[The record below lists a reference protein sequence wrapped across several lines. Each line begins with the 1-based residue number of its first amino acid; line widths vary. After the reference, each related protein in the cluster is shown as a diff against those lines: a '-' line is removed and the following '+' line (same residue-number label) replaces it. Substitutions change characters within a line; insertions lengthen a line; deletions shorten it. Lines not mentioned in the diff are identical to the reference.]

1 MKPFEET
8 PIMTELARGQ
18 CALDRVEAMLS
29 AVLSRQDHLQA
40 TLDSL
45 ISDVAEIVATALR
58 TQIDAL
64 NAEIATLRKE

>member
-8 PIMTELARGQ
+8 PIMTELARTQ
-18 CALDRVEAMLS
+18 ATLERVLA
-29 AVLSRQDHLQA
+29 RQDHLQA

-64 NAEIATLRKE
+64 TAEIATLRKG

>member
-18 CALDRVEAMLS
+18 VTLERVLA
-29 AVLSRQDHLQA
+29 RQDHLQA

-45 ISDVAEIVATALR
+45 ISDVAEIVAAALR

-64 NAEIATLRKE
+64 TAEIATLRKG